1 MSRAKEKNNKQSET
15 SPGKTKDK
23 LCLWCMSKKK
33 AVVDEYWKRTLGSI
47 SMEGVL
53 HRDNVLPLARIK
65 RLMKVEQ
72 EVNKVASEVPLL
84 FSRITEIFI
93 EELTLR
99 AWQYTE
105 EGKRR
110 ILQRSDICSAVK
122 SSDVYDFL
130 IYLMPRSAGIVDIN
144 APPKYKY

>member
-1 MSRAKEKNNKQSET
+1 MQ
-15 SPGKTKDK
+15 
-23 LCLWCMSKKK
+23 KKH
-33 AVVDEYWKRTLGSI
+33 VIIEEYWRDILGYVST
-47 SMEGVL
+47 MGGGPKE
-53 HRDNVLPLARIK
+53 NVLPLARIK

-72 EVNKVASEVPLL
+72 EVSKVASEVPLL

-110 ILQRSDICSAVK
+110 ILQRSDICSAIK
-122 SSDVYDFL
+122 SSDVFDFL
-130 IYLMPRSAGIVDIN
+130 IYLMPKSSGIIETV
-144 APPKYKY
+144 PHPKYKY